1 MQKYFD
7 HFKTSHNSQLN
18 SDDFSAII
26 INHKLHKSACNKTLS
41 RLQLCQARRLDKENE
56 WT

>member
-1 MQKYFD
+1 MQEYFD

-26 INHKLHKSACNKTLS
+26 INHKLHKSECNKINHKLQIRS
-41 RLQLCQARRLDKENE
+41 RLQPLTNASI
-56 WT
+56 